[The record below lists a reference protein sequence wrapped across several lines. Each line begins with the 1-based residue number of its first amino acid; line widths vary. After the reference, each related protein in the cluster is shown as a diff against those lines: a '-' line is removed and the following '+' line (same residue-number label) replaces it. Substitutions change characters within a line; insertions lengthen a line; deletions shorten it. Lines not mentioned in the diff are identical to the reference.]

1 MTAEDEEAHEDP
13 TRAEGTP
20 RTIPP
25 PRARGQPHAAVPAVC
40 GGVPGVFLARRA
52 MFRCM
57 CDETLENCRAK
68 SGDGDGVIL
77 TTTAFEKH
85 CGMEK
90 SKNWRNSVSV
100 VCSDHQRP
108 VKIDIWLG
116 EVGIDVARGKGGG
129 AAAGGSSNKSSGG
142 GADADASKRKG
153 GKLADDRWHFRA
165 AGPPRFRF
173 ETSWRRSRRSWIGA
187 GRNRRRRVEGRWR
200 ARARCARRGCAPR
213 RPSSRRAGWRNGA
226 RRKPRSWN
234 RNRR

>member
-1 MTAEDEEAHEDP
+1 
-13 TRAEGTP
+13 
-20 RTIPP
+20 
-25 PRARGQPHAAVPAVC
+25 
-40 GGVPGVFLARRA
+40 
-52 MFRCM
+52 M

-100 VCSDHQRP
+100 VCSDHPRP
-108 VKIDIWLG
+108 VKIGIWLG

-153 GKLADDRWHFRA
+153 GKLADDRWQPARPGPLDALPIRNIMAALEALLDRCWPESPEEGRRA
-165 AGPPRFRF
+165 VARAGAVCKAWLCAAQTVVQTRGM
-173 ETSWRRSRRSWIGA
+173 EKWRPEKTPELEP
-187 GRNRRRRVEGRWR
+187 NRR
-200 ARARCARRGCAPR
+200 
-213 RPSSRRAGWRNGA
+213 
-226 RRKPRSWN
+226 
-234 RNRR
+234 